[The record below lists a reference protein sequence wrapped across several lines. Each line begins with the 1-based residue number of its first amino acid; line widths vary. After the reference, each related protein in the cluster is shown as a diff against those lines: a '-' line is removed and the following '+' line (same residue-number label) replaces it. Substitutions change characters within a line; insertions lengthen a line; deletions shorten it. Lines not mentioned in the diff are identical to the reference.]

1 MVYWGMPMPNLSAT
15 FYQYGMALWLTGA
28 VSLMCLGLVAAMFVQ
43 SRRHA
48 RMKLA
53 LSQDPASSQGH
64 ADPSPTSLSLDGMA
78 LSPIDRVFP
87 RRPLE
92 FLALVSFISI
102 GTWILGYSL
111 APNKQHFLTSSEWL
125 FQPFY
130 VAVHLITLR
139 LFINVFTRNYAAG
152 VYQLDVSFRQALRG
166 IRPILGP
173 YGVAAAAVVAAPFC
187 YFDFRYLFSA
197 RYARMGRDEIVRSVD
212 YLMWTIW
219 SLEWFINAFIW
230 VLLLGFM
237 LKNCMTIGKFPFRAP
252 IDVVL
257 HDKLYRPFLQMSSQG
272 STVVLGFSL
281 VTVLYLYFTG
291 GELTDYLGLGITVAL
306 LIVCFV
312 PPWLV
317 LRGKVD
323 NAVGIETHRLRRDAG
338 LSTNQF
344 PAPTTLAAISS
355 TTKPANENTGEKDL
369 EARVDEAVALLRLW
383 HLQNLYGNLGH
394 TEAKAIV
401 VRLLAPA
408 ATIGWQ
414 VANNFAN
421 LSQRL
426 SAMLSSAT
434 GQ

>member
-1 MVYWGMPMPNLSAT
+1 MPDLAATLS
-15 FYQYGMALWLTGA
+15 QYGMALWLVAAIGVT
-28 VSLMCLGLVAAMFVQ
+28 CLGLLAAMALQ
-43 SRRHA
+43 SMRHA

-53 LSQDPASSQGH
+53 LTEGVGPTTGGSH
-64 ADPSPTSLSLDGMA
+64 AAAGGLSLDGLA

-92 FLALVSFISI
+92 FLALVSFVSI
-102 GTWILGYSL
+102 GTWIAGYAL
-111 APNKQHFLTSSEWL
+111 APNKENFLTSPEWL

-130 VAVHLITLR
+130 VAVHLIALR

-152 VYQLDVSFRQALRG
+152 VLQLDVSFKQALRG
-166 IRPILGP
+166 IRLVLGP
-173 YGVAAAAVVAAPFC
+173 YGVAAAALVAAPFC

-197 RYARMGRDEIVRSVD
+197 RYARMGRDEIVRAAD
-212 YLMWTIW
+212 YLMWMIW

-230 VLLLGFM
+230 VLLIGFM
-237 LKNCMTIGKFPFRAP
+237 IKNCMTIGRFPFRAP

-281 VTVLYLYFTG
+281 VTVLYLYYSG

-306 LIVCFV
+306 LVVCFV

-323 NAVGIETHRLRRDAG
+323 EAVAIETCILRRDAG
-338 LSTNQF
+338 LGAQKF
-344 PAPTTLAAISS
+344 PASAAVPVFASGQI
-355 TTKPANENTGEKDL
+355 NENEKLDPKNL
-369 EARVDEAVALLRLW
+369 ETRVDEALALLRLW

-426 SAMLSSAT
+426 SAMIGGAT

>member
-1 MVYWGMPMPNLSAT
+1 MPDLAATLS
-15 FYQYGMALWLTGA
+15 QYGMAMWLAAA
-28 VSLMCLGLVAAMFVQ
+28 VALMCLGLVAAMVVQ

-53 LSQDPASSQGH
+53 LTEGAGPTAGGSH
-64 ADPSPTSLSLDGMA
+64 AAAGGLSLDGLA
-78 LSPIDRVFP
+78 LSPIDRVLP

-92 FLALVSFISI
+92 FLALVSFVSL
-102 GTWILGYSL
+102 GTWIAGYAL
-111 APNKQHFLTSSEWL
+111 APNKEHFLTSPEWL

-130 VAVHLITLR
+130 VAVHLIALR

-152 VYQLDVSFRQALRG
+152 VLQLDVSFKQALRG
-166 IRPILGP
+166 IRLILGP
-173 YGVAAAAVVAAPFC
+173 YGVAAAALIAAPFC

-197 RYARMGRDEIVRSVD
+197 RYARMGRDEIVRAAD
-212 YLMWTIW
+212 YLMWMIW

-230 VLLLGFM
+230 VLLIGFM
-237 LKNCMTIGKFPFRAP
+237 IKNCMTIGRFPFRAP

-281 VTVLYLYFTG
+281 VTVLYLYYSG

-306 LIVCFV
+306 LVVCFV

-323 NAVGIETHRLRRDAG
+323 EAVRIETYILRRDAG
-338 LSTNQF
+338 LGAQKF
-344 PAPTTLAAISS
+344 PAS
-355 TTKPANENTGEKDL
+355 TAMSVFASGRINENEKLDPKNL
-369 EARVDEAVALLRLW
+369 ETRVDEALALLRLW

-414 VANNFAN
+414 VANSFAN

-426 SAMLSSAT
+426 SAMMGAAT

>member
-1 MVYWGMPMPNLSAT
+1 MPDLAATLS
-15 FYQYGMALWLTGA
+15 QYGMAMWLAAA
-28 VSLMCLGLVAAMFVQ
+28 VCVMGLGLVAAMAVQ

-48 RMKLA
+48 RLKLA
-53 LSQDPASSQGH
+53 LTEGHGPASSQ
-64 ADPSPTSLSLDGMA
+64 SEPTANGLTLDGLA

-92 FLALVSFISI
+92 FLALVAVVSI
-102 GTWILGYSL
+102 GTWIAGYAL
-111 APNKQHFLTSSEWL
+111 APNKQHFLSSPEWL
-125 FQPFY
+125 FQPVY
-130 VAVHLITLR
+130 VAAHMIALR

-152 VYQLDVSFRQALRG
+152 VLQLDVSFPQALRG

-173 YGVAAAAVVAAPFC
+173 YGVIAAAAVAVPFC
-187 YFDFRYLFSA
+187 YFEFRYLFSP
-197 RYARMGRDEIVRSVD
+197 RYVRMGNDETVRAID
-212 YLMWTIW
+212 YLMWGIW

-230 VLLLGFM
+230 ILLIGFM
-237 LKNCMTIGKFPFRAP
+237 LKNYMTISKFPFRAP

-257 HDKLYRPFLQMSSQG
+257 HDKLYRPFLQMSAQG

-281 VTVLYLYFTG
+281 VTVLYLYYTG

-306 LIVCFV
+306 LVVCFV

-317 LRGKVD
+317 LRAKVD
-323 NAVGIETHRLRRDAG
+323 EAVRIESQRLRRDG
-338 LSTNQF
+338 G
-344 PAPTTLAAISS
+344 LAAPSDLPMSS
-355 TTKPANENTGEKDL
+355 MMALPAAGSPTPANSGERAL
-369 EARVDEAVALLRLW
+369 ETRVDEALALLRLW

-414 VANNFAN
+414 VGNSFAN

-426 SAMLSSAT
+426 SAILGAAT

>member
-1 MVYWGMPMPNLSAT
+1 MVATLS
-15 FYQYGMALWLTGA
+15 QYGMAQYSMALWLTAA
-28 VSLMCLGLVAAMFVQ
+28 VAVICLGLVVAMVVQ
-43 SRRHA
+43 SRHHA
-48 RMKLA
+48 RMKLS
-53 LSQDPASSQGH
+53 LSEGPASSPGN
-64 ADPSPTSLSLDGMA
+64 ADSSANGLTLDGMA

-92 FLALVSFISI
+92 FLALVTFVSL
-102 GTWILGYSL
+102 GTWVAGYVL
-111 APNKQHFLTSSEWL
+111 APNKQQFLGSSEWL

-130 VAVHLITLR
+130 IAAHLIALR
-139 LFINVFTRNYAAG
+139 LFINVYTRNYAAG
-152 VYQLDVSFRQALRG
+152 VLHLDVSFRQALRG

-173 YGVAAAAVVAAPFC
+173 YGVAIAAIVAAPFC
-187 YFDFRYLFSA
+187 YFDFLYLFSA
-197 RYARMGRDEIVRSVD
+197 RYVRMGRDDVVRAAD

-230 VLLLGFM
+230 VLLIGFM

-272 STVVLGFSL
+272 SSVVLGFSL
-281 VTVLYLYFTG
+281 VTVLYLYYTG

-306 LIVCFV
+306 LVVCFV

-323 NAVGIETHRLRRDAG
+323 DTVGKATQNLRRDAG
-338 LSTNQF
+338 LGAAGA
-344 PAPTTLAAISS
+344 PASLALATISS
-355 TTKPANENTGEKDL
+355 GLKSQEAKAGDNKL
-369 EARVDEAVALLRLW
+369 EERVDQALALLRLW

-401 VRLLAPA
+401 IRLLAPA

-414 VANNFAN
+414 VANNFAH

-426 SAMLSSAT
+426 GAMFSAA

>member
-1 MVYWGMPMPNLSAT
+1 MPDLSAALS
-15 FYQYGMALWLTGA
+15 QYGMAMWLTAA
-28 VSLMCLGLVAAMFVQ
+28 VAVMCFGLVVAMVFQ
-43 SRRHA
+43 SRQHA
-48 RMKLA
+48 RRKLA
-53 LSQDPASSQGH
+53 LSEGPDGSSANSDPTANGL
-64 ADPSPTSLSLDGMA
+64 TLDGMA

-92 FLALVSFISI
+92 FLALVSFVSI
-102 GTWILGYSL
+102 GTWIAGYVL
-111 APNKQHFLTSSEWL
+111 APNKQHFLASPEWL

-130 VAVHLITLR
+130 VAAHLIALR

-152 VYQLDVSFRQALRG
+152 VLQLDVSFRQALRG

-173 YGVAAAAVVAAPFC
+173 YGVTAAAIIAAPFC
-187 YFDFRYLFSA
+187 YLDFRYLFSA

-212 YLMWTIW
+212 YLMWAVW

-230 VLLLGFM
+230 VLLVGFM
-237 LKNCMTIGKFPFRAP
+237 LKNCLTIGKYPFRAP

-257 HDKLYRPFLQMSSQG
+257 HDKLYRPFLQMSAQG

-281 VTVLYLYFTG
+281 VTVLYLYYTG

-306 LIVCFV
+306 LVVCFV

-323 NAVGIETHRLRRDAG
+323 EAVQLETYNLRRDAG
-338 LSTNQF
+338 LATTNA
-344 PAPTTLAAISS
+344 PASSVLPALSLAGKSAD
-355 TTKPANENTGEKDL
+355 ANSAERNL
-369 EARVDEAVALLRLW
+369 EARVDEALALLRLW

-426 SAMLSSAT
+426 AAMLNAAA

>member
-1 MVYWGMPMPNLSAT
+1 MAATLS
-15 FYQYGMALWLTGA
+15 QYGMAMWLTAA
-28 VSLMCLGLVAAMFVQ
+28 VAVICFGLIVAMVVQ
-43 SRRHA
+43 SRTHS

-53 LSQDPASSQGH
+53 LAEGPASDAGGSDSAANGL
-64 ADPSPTSLSLDGMA
+64 TLDGMA

-87 RRPLE
+87 RRPME
-92 FLALVSFISI
+92 FLALVSFVSI
-102 GTWILGYSL
+102 GTWIAGYTL
-111 APNKQHFLTSSEWL
+111 APDKRHFLSSPEWL

-130 VAVHLITLR
+130 VAAHLIALR

-152 VYQLDVSFRQALRG
+152 VLQLDVSFRQALRG

-173 YGVAAAAVVAAPFC
+173 YGVAAAAAIAAPFC

-197 RYARMGRDEIVRSVD
+197 RYVRMGRDDIVRAAD

-230 VLLLGFM
+230 VLLIGFM

-281 VTVLYLYFTG
+281 VTVLYLYYTG

-306 LIVCFV
+306 LVICFV
-312 PPWLV
+312 PPWLI

-323 NAVGIETHRLRRDAG
+323 HAVSIESNNLRREAG
-338 LSTNQF
+338 LGAF
-344 PAPTTLAAISS
+344 GVPAALPLATISAIQRS
-355 TTKPANENTGEKDL
+355 KEENEGRNLD
-369 EARVDEAVALLRLW
+369 ARVDEALALLRLW

-414 VANNFAN
+414 VANNFAH

-426 SAMLSSAT
+426 GAIFSAAT